1 MYLYAG
7 LFGLT
12 TGLIVSMIFHVYSRK
27 TTDTYSKDIF
37 GVNSATVI
45 KNLLVI
51 NVLFLIVV
59 FGWLSSF
66 IRDVTFPMNHPP
78 LFLLETLL
86 AGILP
91 ASTLFIIYYIRQVP
105 LGRHALYGFI
115 VLVVKCMLA
124 HILLQVSGVYS
135 SLLK

>member
-7 LFGLT
+7 LFGIV
-12 TGLIVSMIFHVYSRK
+12 TGLIVSMIFHVHSRR
-27 TTDTYSKDIF
+27 TTNEYTRDIF
-37 GVNSATVI
+37 GVDSNTVI
-45 KNLLVI
+45 KNMIVVNLI
-51 NVLFLIVV
+51 FLIVV
-59 FGWLSSF
+59 FSWLSLF
-66 IRDVTFPMNHPP
+66 IRDVNFPIENPL

-91 ASTLFIIYYIRQVP
+91 ASTLFIIYYIRNVP
-105 LGRHALYGFI
+105 LGRYALYGFF

-124 HILLQVSGVYS
+124 HVLLQVSGVYS